1 MMNVLKKILIVVGF
15 FVVIF
20 IVGISLKNSKYFKTM
35 NSENSINF
43 IENSS
48 KLDTSL
54 QNVPKNNYID
64 FLSKIYNIP
73 YDESIKLNN
82 NNIKNCSKN
91 IKNIKSYNYSKAAVK
106 YTICDEIEI
115 KLSMP
120 VQSCIDD
127 KNNIHFIWIGKVIN
141 NTLNNNYKF
150 EPLSITAF
158 IDNNKPIL
166 MARGAIYIT
175 KKDAK
180 KLNISKSNLAQLGF
194 IYNFKN
200 NYYKIIDIHSTI

>member
-73 YDESIKLNN
+73 YEDR
-82 NNIKNCSKN
+82 
-91 IKNIKSYNYSKAAVK
+91 KSV
-106 YTICDEIEI
+106 
-115 KLSMP
+115 
-120 VQSCIDD
+120 V
-127 KNNIHFIWIGKVIN
+127 
-141 NTLNNNYKF
+141 
-150 EPLSITAF
+150 
-158 IDNNKPIL
+158 
-166 MARGAIYIT
+166 
-175 KKDAK
+175 
-180 KLNISKSNLAQLGF
+180 
-194 IYNFKN
+194 
-200 NYYKIIDIHSTI
+200 